1 MGSNKKKKTT
11 MAKLN
16 RENAVRERRLRKQA
30 RKDARRQATE
40 EQRSSPNG
48 AAIDVDR

>member
-16 RENAVRERRLRKQA
+16 RETALRERRRQKQA
-30 RKDARRQATE
+30 RKDARRQAAHAE
-40 EQRSSPNG
+40 RRSPSQPAG
-48 AAIDVDR
+48 HA

>member
-16 RENAVRERRLRKQA
+16 RETAVRERRMLKEARKQA
-30 RKDARRQATE
+30 RRLAAETE
-40 EQRSSPNG
+40 RSSPSAG
-48 AAIDVDR
+48 AASDEV